1 MKISREAQ
9 RNARKL
15 FDATLVE
22 GRLDR
27 KKSLAAA
34 ETIVAAKPRHA
45 FQILKEFVRL
55 TRLELNRHR
64 AVVESAVPLNASSQN
79 IITNALKARD
89 AQVEISITINPL
101 LIGGTRI
108 SLGSDVWDGTI
119 LSRLEKIQA
128 A

>member
-64 AVVESAVPLNASSQN
+64 AVVESAVPLNASSQT